1 MYTLYNNND
10 NIYMDIGLP
19 SRGSRAGDEHGGDGG
34 QRRSHP
40 ARGTRSECAPEA
52 LLLLYICIQC
62 IYIILYNIY
71 MYIHL
76 YMFTHT
82 HTHTHTNTGTRCE
95 CEPEASVRWRLI
107 WCRCLRERYPVLH
120 PAWSRTGRC
129 VCVCVCVYMDASIQ
143 YYTHVYIEAV
153 WVRVMV
159 S

>member
-10 NIYMDIGLP
+10 NIVYMYIGLP

-82 HTHTHTNTGTRCE
+82 HTHTHKHRYTMWMRTRSFRSLTAHLM
-95 CEPEASVRWRLI
+95 PLFARALSSTTPSLKPYW
-107 WCRCLRERYPVLH
+107 PV
-120 PAWSRTGRC
+120 C
-129 VCVCVCVYMDASIQ
+129 VCVCVCIWTRLSNT
-143 YYTHVYIEAV
+143 THMYI
-153 WVRVMV
+153 
-159 S
+159 